1 MVSRREVTIG
11 ILNLG
16 FGNIQSLRSL
26 LDRLGYYFVDVKS
39 SDILIERITH
49 LIIPGAGDYASASEA
64 LKNSGMISKVQE
76 FFAAKKPLMGICL
89 GMQIMTSIG
98 FESSLSKGLDL
109 FKGETKKMDVDEHH
123 RLPHVGWNAV
133 SFLKNHPIFEGIKN
147 NVDFYFTHSYI
158 VKNIEGAGV
167 LGETTYYMKFPS
179 IIGRNNVIGTQFHPE
194 KSLKNGMR
202 MIDNFCQWDGAC

>member
-1 MVSRREVTIG
+1 MVSRREVNIG

-26 LDRLGYYFVDVKS
+26 LDRLGYDSVDVMS
-39 SDILIERITH
+39 ADSLIERITH
-49 LIIPGAGDYASASEA
+49 LIIPGVGDYASASEA
-64 LKNSGMISKVQE
+64 LKHSGMLSKIQE
-76 FFAAKKPLMGICL
+76 FGAAKKPLMGICL

-98 FESSLSKGLDL
+98 FERNLSTGLDL
-109 FKGETKKMDVDEHH
+109 FKGKTKKIDTDEHH

-133 SFLKNHPIFEGIKN
+133 SFLKNHPVCEGIKN

-158 VKNIEGAGV
+158 VNDIEATCV

-179 IIGRNNVIGTQFHPE
+179 IIGRNNIIGTQFHPE

-202 MIDNFCQWDGAC
+202 MIDNFCQWDGTC